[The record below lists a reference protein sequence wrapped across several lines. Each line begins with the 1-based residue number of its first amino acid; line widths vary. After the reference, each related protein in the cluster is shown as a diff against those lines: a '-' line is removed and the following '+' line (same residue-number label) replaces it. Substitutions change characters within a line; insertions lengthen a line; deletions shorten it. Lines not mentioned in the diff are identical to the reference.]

1 MELNFTNGAL
11 MGAAAGAVV
20 GYTCWQRPWYG
31 ATGGV
36 IHATM
41 AVAVKT
47 LFGRKVFYAYVVV
60 MGVVGLSKLGAYAER
75 LGAYAD
81 RIMPENIERIIRS
94 RPPKG

>member
-11 MGAAAGAVV
+11 IGAAAGAVV
-20 GYTCWQRPWYG
+20 GHICWRRPWFG

-36 IHATM
+36 IHGTM

-47 LFGRKVFYAYVVV
+47 LFGRKVFYAYVVIQ
-60 MGVVGLSKLGAYAER
+60 GLVCLGKLGKYAER
-75 LGAYAD
+75 L
-81 RIMPENIERIIRS
+81 RIREIIETMLRS